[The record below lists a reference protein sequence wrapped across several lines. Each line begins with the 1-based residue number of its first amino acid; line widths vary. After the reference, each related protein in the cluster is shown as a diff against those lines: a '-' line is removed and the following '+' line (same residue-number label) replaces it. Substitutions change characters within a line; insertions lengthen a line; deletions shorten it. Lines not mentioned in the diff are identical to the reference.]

1 MNKITLKT
9 ILDENKIRENV
20 YSLNGGITH
29 DTYCIE
35 KQDQDWSVY
44 YTERGK
50 KINERFFKSESD
62 ACEYLLSLILNDP
75 KTR

>member
-9 ILDENKIRENV
+9 ILDENKIRENA

-35 KQDQDWSVY
+35 K
-44 YTERGK
+44 
-50 KINERFFKSESD
+50 
-62 ACEYLLSLILNDP
+62 
-75 KTR
+75 